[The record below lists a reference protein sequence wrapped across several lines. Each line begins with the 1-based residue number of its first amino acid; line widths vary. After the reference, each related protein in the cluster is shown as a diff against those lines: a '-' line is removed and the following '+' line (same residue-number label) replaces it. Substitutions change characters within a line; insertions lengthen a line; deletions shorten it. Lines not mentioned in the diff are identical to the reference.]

1 MKELFI
7 LIFLS
12 SNFLLN
18 RKMKTREESPRFH
31 ISIFTFS
38 HTYHI
43 LIFIQQISFYFIFV
57 HRFSFIIRFSFITH
71 HYICILHSSSWH
83 VFSSTFHPFWSS
95 ILFSHSNHIAHHE
108 YNPLF
113 LGLSFKEFRPRGD
126 FIQDFNVMA
135 FITISLLTFQ
145 YSTYYF
151 FEKFF

>member
-43 LIFIQQISFYFIFV
+43 LIFIQQISFYFVSV

-71 HYICILHSSSWH
+71 YHICVIYFIRQVGTFFLQPFIPFDPRSYSLIQITSLIMSIILYSWGCRSKN
-83 VFSSTFHPFWSS
+83 FAREEISFR
-95 ILFSHSNHIAHHE
+95 IA
-108 YNPLF
+108 
-113 LGLSFKEFRPRGD
+113 
-126 FIQDFNVMA
+126 
-135 FITISLLTFQ
+135 T
-145 YSTYYF
+145 
-151 FEKFF
+151 